1 MEHIHKQRHATIG
14 LVSVWQDNTTLNI
27 SLTIDEFSILL
38 VYDHIIFHQVLMEL
52 DLQQRHYYHP
62 LLRYKISKI
71 NLGK

>member
-1 MEHIHKQRHATIG
+1 
-14 LVSVWQDNTTLNI
+14 
-27 SLTIDEFSILL
+27 
-38 VYDHIIFHQVLMEL
+38 MEL